1 MEVYD
6 ILMLSGLLLL
16 GAGFLYGDRV
26 KHRFRASGWILT
38 ALYWPTQAPHFL
50 AIDDYVNAFFCIIA
64 LPAFI
69 YLAYQEEISFRTNED
84 HRGLEFMAGAA
95 FIAGLPYFIIDRFP
109 EVAGAL
115 IYSVAKQSVWLFNLM
130 SGESF
135 TVLPP
140 GYSNGELGS
149 LVPEAKIRI
158 VLACTAI
165 QSILIAAGVVLANH
179 GIRKQKIKALVM
191 NVTVI
196 YGLNIF
202 RNAGVIYLVYYKI
215 TDFETAH
222 NTIAKTGSLIA
233 LIILLFITFEMI
245 PELYDDIVS
254 LLKLPKRSIRSKK
267 L

>member
-1 MEVYD
+1 MQAND
-6 ILMLSGLLLL
+6 ILMLSGMLLL
-16 GAGFLYGDRV
+16 GAGFFYKDRV
-26 KHRFRASGWILT
+26 KHRFRAAGWVFMAI
-38 ALYWPTQAPHFL
+38 YWPTVSPHY
-50 AIDDYVNAFFCIIA
+50 IGIGDYVNTFFCLIA
-64 LPAFI
+64 FPIFI
-69 YLAYQEEISFRTNED
+69 YLAVQEEVSFRRDEE

-95 FIAGLPYFIIDRFP
+95 FIAGMPYFIIDRFP
-109 EVAGAL
+109 ELSGFL

-135 TVLPP
+135 FALPP
-140 GYSNGELGS
+140 SYIDGELGS
-149 LVPEAKIRI
+149 VVPDANIRI

-165 QSILIAAGVVLANH
+165 QSILIAAGVVLASH
-179 GIRKQKIKALVM
+179 GKKKQKIKALIM

-202 RNAGVIYLVYYKI
+202 RNAGVIYLVHYGI

-233 LIILLFITFEMI
+233 LIILLFITFDMI

-254 LLKLPKRSIRSKK
+254 LVNLPKRPIRWKK
-267 L
+267 